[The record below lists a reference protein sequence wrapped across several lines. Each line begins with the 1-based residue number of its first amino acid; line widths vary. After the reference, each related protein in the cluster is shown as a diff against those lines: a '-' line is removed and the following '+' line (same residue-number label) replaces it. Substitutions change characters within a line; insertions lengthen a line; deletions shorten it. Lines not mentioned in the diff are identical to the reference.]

1 MGGSIFINQLLWEKD
16 SRYVLNQAQ
25 LPWVGDV
32 FICAH
37 QGILL
42 KKWTF

>member
-1 MGGSIFINQLLWEKD
+1 
-16 SRYVLNQAQ
+16 

-42 KKWTF
+42 KKWTFWATL